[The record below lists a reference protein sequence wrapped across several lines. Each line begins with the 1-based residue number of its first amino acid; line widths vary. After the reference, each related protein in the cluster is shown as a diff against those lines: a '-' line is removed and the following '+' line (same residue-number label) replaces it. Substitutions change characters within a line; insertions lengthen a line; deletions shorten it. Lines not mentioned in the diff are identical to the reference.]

1 MSKFLKFIV
10 HFVIICTIILI
21 LGMALPP
28 FFGVSTVIVDS
39 SDKVTNL
46 PMGSVTYAI
55 PVRTEEVKN
64 VPGTPLLVK
73 KESATYRYNLVSIG
87 DNNIGTVI
95 DPTVAE
101 QSNISVSVKNWVPKV
116 VVTIPFAGYVL
127 TATES
132 TEGLIFSSSFF
143 MLWQNF
149 LRRNRKMNM
158 RIFLETADM

>member
-1 MSKFLKFIV
+1 
-10 HFVIICTIILI
+10 
-21 LGMALPP
+21 
-28 FFGVSTVIVDS
+28 
-39 SDKVTNL
+39 
-46 PMGSVTYAI
+46 MGSVTYAI

-64 VPGTPLLVK
+64 APGTPLLVK
-73 KESATYRYNLVSIG
+73 KDSATYRYNLVSIG

-101 QSNISVSVKNWVPKV
+101 QSNISVAVKNWVPKV
-116 VVTIPFAGYVL
+116 VVTIPFVGYVL

-132 TEGLIFSSSFF
+132 TEGLIVLGLIVLFLIILYVVAS
-143 MLWQNF
+143 F